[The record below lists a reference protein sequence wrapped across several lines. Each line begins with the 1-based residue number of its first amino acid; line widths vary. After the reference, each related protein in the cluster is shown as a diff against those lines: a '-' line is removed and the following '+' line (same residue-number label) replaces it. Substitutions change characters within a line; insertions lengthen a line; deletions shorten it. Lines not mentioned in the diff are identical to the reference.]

1 MSELGADP
9 RCADPRFTDRDTR
22 HEKRM
27 QRMREFESG
36 ATRDS
41 DDGKLDYEG
50 FLSPMALERYAEYMH
65 SHRVQSDGNLRD
77 SDNWQQGMPKSVYV
91 KSMFRHFMDVWMNHR
106 GIVVVDKKDGH
117 TVDTEEALCG
127 LIFNAFGLLRELV
140 KPNIVRK

>member
-1 MSELGADP
+1 
-9 RCADPRFTDRDTR
+9 
-22 HEKRM
+22 
-27 QRMREFESG
+27 MREFESG